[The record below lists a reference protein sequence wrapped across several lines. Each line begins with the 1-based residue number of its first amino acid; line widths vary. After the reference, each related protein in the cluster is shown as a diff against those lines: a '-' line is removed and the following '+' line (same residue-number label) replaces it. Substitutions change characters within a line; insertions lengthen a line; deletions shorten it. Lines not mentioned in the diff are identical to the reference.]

1 MTQEK
6 HIVGGSGWFH
16 LCLTIAMMIVAPIIF
31 MASVA
36 TAPILLLI
44 AIPLFVVALIW
55 CNGFFTIQPNE
66 SWLMTFFGPYRG
78 TVRQAGFY
86 WVNPFYNKRKISL
99 RAQNLEGSKLKVND
113 KRGNPIEIAV
123 VIVWR
128 VDNTA
133 AASFDVQNVEK
144 YVHIQSESAVRH
156 LAGAYAYDHGSG
168 DDADRTE
175 LTLRESTEEVAATLL
190 AELRERLHKAGVEVD
205 EARITHLAYAPEIAS
220 VMLRRQQAEA
230 IIAARQKIVH
240 GAVSMVEMA
249 LNELSEKNIVELDPE
264 RKAAMVNNLLV
275 ILCGESEARP
285 VLNAGTL
292 YGG

>member
-16 LCLTIAMMIVAPIIF
+16 LCLTIGMMIVAPIIF
-31 MASVA
+31 MLSVA

-44 AIPLFVVALIW
+44 AIPLFVV
-55 CNGFFTIQPNE
+55 TIQPNE
-66 SWLMTFFGPYRG
+66 SCLMTFFGPYMG

>member
-1 MTQEK
+1 MTAEK
-6 HIVGGSGWFH
+6 HVLGGNGWFH
-16 LCLTIAMMIVAPIIF
+16 LFLTIGMIISSIVVFIAGVA
-31 MASVA
+31 S
-36 TAPILLLI
+36 APILLLI
-44 AIPLFVVALIW
+44 AIPLFILAMFWSI
-55 CNGFFTIQPNE
+55 GFFTLQPNE
-66 SWLMTFFGPYRG
+66 SCLLTFFGPYIG

-86 WVNPFYNKRKISL
+86 WVNPFYLKRKISL

-133 AASFDVQNVEK
+133 AATFDVQNVDK

-190 AELRERLHKAGVEVD
+190 AELRDRLIKSGVEVD

-285 VLNAGTL
+285 VLNTGTL